1 VIATEQLDSIESLPS
16 WRLGTALFVLSF
28 ATVLFTIALFRLLT
42 FFIMPSL
49 FFDLLFIGFPLGAML
64 GAYLFKITKASFVK
78 TLWGLQGTMLFSGLA
93 MLACK
98 NFDYLRAHLFDV
110 ELQRLFAQ
118 MLIFTG
124 FFLPFFIAYGLSEY
138 IGYQVGRRRLQG
150 RMPVVYA
157 LYLFGAAGA
166 YLVAQY
172 LFALLGA
179 ARVLLLPFLLV
190 GSACLTLRPHLPARR
205 LLLAQQVVLV
215 ILLLLPQI
223 EGGFLGLYKGSS
235 LQSTH
240 AYAEMGFEPVYQHW
254 GRYSLIDVMKA
265 PVGETYAG
273 FYNDII
279 QWWFTPGNGY
289 FQHSLGMLPMELVP
303 EGGRIAIVGAGA
315 GRQIQYARSL
325 DRHFAELLAIEIEPA
340 TVGAV
345 RGALAERFDRVY
357 SRDDVVVAVTEA
369 RGFMERTK
377 QVFDLI
383 YMPSVG
389 GYPQMMLEPG
399 NMIRTLEAY
408 RTLARRLT
416 ERGILAIGY
425 ANVLDPKGILTEQYM
440 HTLESP
446 EIGLTVR
453 AYRNQGEVLI
463 LAARSPDHLPS
474 LEAVQAFSLR
484 PVRAMFGPDF
494 IPPFFDLPV
503 AVKETW
509 EKADFV
515 PIRDDQPFLAGNVR
529 HIFSLHQ
536 VGELALLVGGLMLSF
551 ALVLLLLLRRR
562 GNPGIPG
569 RSYAQTIGVSLLVGA
584 NFLILEHYLI
594 LTLFHKLYVYY
605 DALVLGAVSFLIIT
619 GLGSSLIAARSRAA
633 FQLVGAVFILLLLLL
648 QDTISPWIGV
658 ALLAPVA
665 FVTGSFFPAMFEAA
679 ADNPLGV
686 FAADSIGAALGSMI
700 SFFIPIVFGFEWF
713 FVVATLAFWLTA
725 IAVYRF
731 FRQGR
736 RADVCIE
743 TTDVAV

>member
-1 VIATEQLDSIESLPS
+1 MILNEQLDSIESLPPR
-16 WRLGTALFVLSF
+16 RLAAALFVLSF

-64 GAYLFKITKASFVK
+64 GAYLFKINKASFIK
-78 TLWGLQGTMLFSGLA
+78 TLWGLQAAMVFSGLA

-98 NFDYLRAHLFDV
+98 HFDYLRAHLFDV

-118 MLIFTG
+118 MLIFTS
-124 FFLPFFIAYGLSEY
+124 FFLPFFVAYGLSEY

-150 RMPVVYA
+150 RMRVVYA

-172 LFALLGA
+172 LFPLLGA
-179 ARVLLLPFLLV
+179 ARVLLVPFILV
-190 GSACLTLRPHLPARR
+190 GLACLMLMPSPPARR
-205 LLLAQQVVLV
+205 VLVGQQVILLV
-215 ILLLLPQI
+215 LLLLPQV
-223 EGGFLGLYKGSS
+223 EAGFLRLYKGNS

-254 GRYSLIDVMKA
+254 GRYSLIEVMKA
-265 PVGETYAG
+265 PIGESYAG

-279 QWWFTPGNGY
+279 QWWFTSGNGY
-289 FQHSLGMLPMELVP
+289 FEHSLGMLPMELVP

-325 DRHFAELLAIEIEPA
+325 DRDFSELLAIEIEPA
-340 TVGAV
+340 VIGAV
-345 RGALAERFDRVY
+345 QGELADRFDRVY
-357 SRDDVVVAVTEA
+357 SKNDVRVAVTEA
-369 RGFMERTK
+369 RGFMERTDRA
-377 QVFDLI
+377 FDLI

-416 ERGILAIGY
+416 DQGILAIGY
-425 ANVLDPKGILTEQYM
+425 ANVLDPKGILTEQYI

-446 EIGLTVR
+446 EIGLAVR

-463 LAARSPDHLPS
+463 LSAKSPDYLPS
-474 LEAVQAFSLR
+474 LETVQAFYLR
-484 PVRAMFGPDF
+484 PARALFGPDF
-494 IPPFFDLPV
+494 NPPFINLPKTV
-503 AVKETW
+503 EKTW
-509 EKADFV
+509 DKAEFE

-536 VGELALLVGGLMLSF
+536 VGQLALLVGALMAGLSLT
-551 ALVLLLLLRRR
+551 LLLLVRKR

-594 LTLFHKLYVYY
+594 LTLFEKLYVYH
-605 DALVLGAVSFLIIT
+605 DALVLGAISFLIIT
-619 GLGSSLIAARSRAA
+619 GLGSSLIAARSRPT
-633 FQLVGAVFILLLLLL
+633 FQLLGAIFILLLLLL
-648 QDTISPWIGV
+648 QDAISPWIGL

-665 FVTGSFFPAMFEAA
+665 FVTGSFFPALFEAA
-679 ADNPLGV
+679 ADSPLGV
-686 FAADSIGAALGSMI
+686 FAADSIGAAIGSMI

-713 FVVATLAFWLTA
+713 FVIATLMFWLTA
-725 IAVYRF
+725 AAIYRF
-731 FRQGR
+731 FHGGR
-736 RADVCIE
+736 GAE
-743 TTDVAV
+743 PLTS